1 MRAKPAILTSEFSNV
16 KILSIQGAIMALT
29 IRKLSNIA
37 STVMALIGLVVVPPL
52 RAAQDEDATKTVTKR
67 AKKSA
72 KAATGNAAAT
82 DTNTTNQPAEK
93 TEGTKSTSTAKQA
106 KSAPAKTVSDSEIS
120 AAKADGKVWV
130 NTASGV
136 YHKGGEWY
144 GATKQGKFMTEQ
156 EAKQA
161 GFRAAKSK

>member
-1 MRAKPAILTSEFSNV
+1 
-16 KILSIQGAIMALT
+16 MALT
-29 IRKLSNIA
+29 IKQLSKVA
-37 STVMALIGLVVVPPL
+37 STVMAVIGLVVVPPL

-67 AKKSA
+67 ARKSA
-72 KAATGNAAAT
+72 KDATSNAATT
-82 DTNTTNQPAEK
+82 DTNTTNKPV
-93 TEGTKSTSTAKQA
+93 A
-106 KSAPAKTVSDSEIS
+106 KSAPAKTVSESEIS

>member
-1 MRAKPAILTSEFSNV
+1 
-16 KILSIQGAIMALT
+16 MALT
-29 IRKLSNIA
+29 ITKLSKVA
-37 STVMALIGLVVVPPL
+37 STVMTLIGLVIVPPL

-72 KAATGNAAAT
+72 KDATSTAATT
-82 DTNTTNQPAEK
+82 DTNTTNKPVEK
-93 TEGTKSTSTAKQA
+93 T
-106 KSAPAKTVSDSEIS
+106 KSAPVRAVSESEIS

-161 GFRAAKSK
+161 GYRAARTK

>member
-1 MRAKPAILTSEFSNV
+1 
-16 KILSIQGAIMALT
+16 MALT
-29 IRKLSNIA
+29 IKKLSKVA
-37 STVMALIGLVVVPPL
+37 STVMAVIGLVVVPPL
-52 RAAQDEDATKTVTKR
+52 RAAQDEDATKAVTKQAR
-67 AKKSA
+67 KSA
-72 KAATGNAAAT
+72 KDATSNPATT
-82 DTNTTNQPAEK
+82 DTNTTNKPV
-93 TEGTKSTSTAKQA
+93 A
-106 KSAPAKTVSDSEIS
+106 KSAPAKTVSESEIS

>member
-1 MRAKPAILTSEFSNV
+1 
-16 KILSIQGAIMALT
+16 MAFT
-29 IRKLSNIA
+29 IRKLSNVA
-37 STVMALIGLVVVPPL
+37 STVMALIGLVVAPPL
-52 RAAQDEDATKTVTKR
+52 SAAQDGDATKTVTKR

-72 KAATGNAAAT
+72 KDATNSASTT
-82 DTNTTNQPAEK
+82 DTNTTNKPVEK
-93 TEGTKSTSTAKQA
+93 TEGTNPAATAKAA
-106 KSAPAKTVSDSEIS
+106 KSAPAKTVSESEIS

-130 NTASGV
+130 NTATGV

-156 EAKQA
+156 EAKEA

>member
-1 MRAKPAILTSEFSNV
+1 
-16 KILSIQGAIMALT
+16 MALT
-29 IRKLSNIA
+29 IKKLSKVA
-37 STVMALIGLVVVPPL
+37 STVMAVIGLVVVPPL
-52 RAAQDEDATKTVTKR
+52 RAAQDEDATKAVTKR
-67 AKKSA
+67 ARKSA
-72 KAATGNAAAT
+72 KDATSNAATT
-82 DTNTTNQPAEK
+82 DTNTTHKPV
-93 TEGTKSTSTAKQA
+93 A
-106 KSAPAKTVSDSEIS
+106 KSAPAKTVSESEIS

>member
-1 MRAKPAILTSEFSNV
+1 
-16 KILSIQGAIMALT
+16 MALM
-29 IRKLSNIA
+29 IRKLSKVA
-37 STVMALIGLVVVPPL
+37 STVMAMIGLVVVPPL
-52 RAAQDEDATKTVTKR
+52 HAAQDEDATKAVTKR
-67 AKKSA
+67 AKKPA
-72 KAATGNAAAT
+72 KDATSTAATT
-82 DTNTTNQPAEK
+82 DTNTTKSPVEA
-93 TEGTKSTSTAKQA
+93 TEGTKSPTGTAKEA
-106 KSAPAKTVSDSEIS
+106 KSAPAKTVSESEIS

-161 GFRAAKSK
+161 GYRAARTK

>member
-1 MRAKPAILTSEFSNV
+1 
-16 KILSIQGAIMALT
+16 MALT
-29 IRKLSNIA
+29 IKKLSTVA
-37 STVMALIGLVVVPPL
+37 STVMAVIGLVVIPLL
-52 RAAQDEDATKTVTKR
+52 RAAQDEDATKAVTKR
-67 AKKSA
+67 ARKSA
-72 KAATGNAAAT
+72 KDATSNAAAT
-82 DTNTTNQPAEK
+82 GTNTTNKPVEK
-93 TEGTKSTSTAKQA
+93 TEGTKSATGTAKEA
-106 KSAPAKTVSDSEIS
+106 KSAPAKTVSESEIS

>member
-1 MRAKPAILTSEFSNV
+1 
-16 KILSIQGAIMALT
+16 MAN
-29 IRKLSNIA
+29 IRKLSNVA
-37 STVMALIGLVVVPPL
+37 SIVMALLGLVVAPHL

-67 AKKSA
+67 VKKST
-72 KAATGNAAAT
+72 KDTTSNAATT
-82 DTNTTNQPAEK
+82 DTITTNKPV
-93 TEGTKSTSTAKQA
+93 A
-106 KSAPAKTVSDSEIS
+106 KSAPAKTVSESEIS

-161 GFRAAKSK
+161 GYRAAKSK

>member
-1 MRAKPAILTSEFSNV
+1 MSV
-16 KILSIQGAIMALT
+16 T
-29 IRKLSNIA
+29 ISKLSKVA
-37 STVMALIGLVVVPPL
+37 STVMALIGLAVVPPV

-67 AKKSA
+67 TRKSA
-72 KAATGNAAAT
+72 KDATSNAAAA
-82 DTNTTNQPAEK
+82 DTSTTNQPAQK
-93 TEGTKSTSTAKQA
+93 TDGETPSSTAKGA
-106 KSAPAKTVSDSEIS
+106 KSAPAKTVSESEIS

-161 GFRAAKSK
+161 GYRAAKSK

>member
-1 MRAKPAILTSEFSNV
+1 MGL
-16 KILSIQGAIMALT
+16 
-29 IRKLSNIA
+29 IRKLSKVA
-37 STVMALIGLVVVPPL
+37 STVMTMIGLVVVPPL
-52 RAAQDEDATKTVTKR
+52 HAAQDQDTTKTVTKR

-72 KAATGNAAAT
+72 KDATSTAATT
-82 DTNTTNQPAEK
+82 DTNTTNKPVEK
-93 TEGTKSTSTAKQA
+93 TEATKA
-106 KSAPAKTVSDSEIS
+106 KSAPVKTVSESEIS

-136 YHKGGEWY
+136 YHKSGEWY

-161 GFRAAKSK
+161 GYRAAKTK